1 VYLKEFKHQI
11 QVYINHKNLLYFM
24 IIKVLNWKQIKW
36 LKKLSLYNFQI
47 QYQKEFKNL
56 KINVLSKKVNHM
68 INKLQINQTILQEN
82 LNDSIV
88 YNKQNAVTLWINNR
102 DLEKQVKLKL
112 AKNSVMQDIIKN
124 IENNVNFEIIN
135 EILTF
140 QDLIY
145 VSTKCKQKII
155 NNHHK
160 LIIHEHQNLNKIIE
174 KIFKIYYF
182 SKIRKQI
189 ENIIRK
195 CNVYICIKHN

>member
-1 VYLKEFKHQI
+1 
-11 QVYINHKNLLYFM
+11 M

>member
-1 VYLKEFKHQI
+1 MYLKEFKHQI

-68 INKLQINQTILQEN
+68 INKSQINQTILQEN

-160 LIIHEHQNLNKIIE
+160 LIIHEHQNLNKSIE

>member
-1 VYLKEFKHQI
+1 MYLKEFKHQI